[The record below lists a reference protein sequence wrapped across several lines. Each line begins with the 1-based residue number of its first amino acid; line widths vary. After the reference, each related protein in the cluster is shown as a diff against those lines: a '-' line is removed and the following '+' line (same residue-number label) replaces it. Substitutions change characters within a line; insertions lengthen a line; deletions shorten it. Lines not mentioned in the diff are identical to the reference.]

1 MNELTFQNATLT
13 LMPIDG
19 EVWVTAT
26 DLARALG
33 YEQPNQ
39 VTRIYNRN
47 KDEFTGCMSRRVKL
61 TLSGNYQKSVR
72 LFSLRGAHLI
82 AMFAR
87 TPVAKAF
94 RRWVLDLLDSL
105 HNGGEYVMERYRQA
119 STAYRDSEQVA
130 SDCGKGLSH
139 WRHEKPTLKARLEYW
154 QERQQLCLELN

>member
-1 MNELTFQNATLT
+1 MKDLAFQNTTLT
-13 LMPIDG
+13 LIPIDG

-26 DLARALG
+26 DLAKALG

-47 KDEFTGCMSRRVKL
+47 KEEFTSSMSQKVKL
-61 TLSGNYQKSVR
+61 TLSGNYQKAVR
-72 LFSLRGAHLI
+72 LFSLRGAHLV

-94 RRWVLDLLDSL
+94 RRWVLDILDSL
-105 HNGGEYVMERYRQA
+105 HSGGEYVMERYREA
-119 STAYRDSEQVA
+119 CSEYRHSEQVA
-130 SDCGKGLSH
+130 SSCGKGLNQ
-139 WRHEKPTLKARLEYW
+139 WRHAKPRLKAQLEYW